1 MPKKESEKRKGIVAE
16 YKAKFDVM
24 RNGILESINNVSP
37 SGVIL
42 LHNLQAA
49 KVAKKFDGES
59 EEARSMSNKQLA
71 KMSQDMLNSK
81 RLV

>member
-1 MPKKESEKRKGIVAE
+1 MDHLSVELDALEKTVNQSEGMPKKESEKRKGIVAE

-42 LHNLQAA
+42 LHNL
-49 KVAKKFDGES
+49 
-59 EEARSMSNKQLA
+59 
-71 KMSQDMLNSK
+71 
-81 RLV
+81 